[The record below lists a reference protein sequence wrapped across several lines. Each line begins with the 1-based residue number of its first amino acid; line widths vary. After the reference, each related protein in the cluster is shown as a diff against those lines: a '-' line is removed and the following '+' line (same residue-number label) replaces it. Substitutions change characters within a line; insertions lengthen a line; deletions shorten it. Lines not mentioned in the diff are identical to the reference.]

1 MKMLL
6 CKFLSTFLFTFSFHV
21 FFLKYF
27 MHAIR
32 TESMRKFY
40 IVKYKLF
47 QFRPLKVELGKLNI
61 KVKVSK
67 QLSVSSHF

>member
-1 MKMLL
+1 M
-6 CKFLSTFLFTFSFHV
+6 
-21 FFLKYF
+21 Y
-27 MHAIR
+27 AIR